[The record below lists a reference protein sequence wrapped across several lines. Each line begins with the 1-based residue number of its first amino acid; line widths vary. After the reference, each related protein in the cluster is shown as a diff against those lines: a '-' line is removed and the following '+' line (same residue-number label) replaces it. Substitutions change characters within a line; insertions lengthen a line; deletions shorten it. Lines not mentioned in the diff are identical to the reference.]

1 MPRVAKGPRPQREV
15 CADGMTLFAAMSVH
29 FMNHSCSA
37 KSEVTSTIIGAY
49 FDSLNNLQFE
59 SIINTLR
66 GRRNS

>member
-1 MPRVAKGPRPQREV
+1 MPRVAKGRRPQRQV
-15 CADGMTLFAAMSVH
+15 CADGMALFTAMSVH
-29 FMNHSCSA
+29 FMSHQCSA

-49 FDSLNNLQFE
+49 MDSLSDLQFE